1 MKTISKITQFNF
13 LTVNFKQKTK
23 ILTNDI
29 IMMEGHNNYTLFY
42 LENGKQKMYARTLGH
57 FEGQLTNE
65 PFIRCHRAFLINP
78 NFILGYNK
86 EENKF
91 FMQNNL
97 QATISRRKQSFI
109 SAFLIKNRFNI
120 FANN

>member
-1 MKTISKITQFNF
+1 MKTISKLTQFNF

-23 ILTNDI
+23 IPTNKI

-57 FEGQLTNE
+57 FEEQLSNDS
-65 PFIRCHRAFLINP
+65 FIRCHRAFLINSD
-78 NFILGYNK
+78 FITGYNK

-97 QATISRRKQSFI
+97 EATISRRKQGCLTN
-109 SAFLIKNRFNI
+109 FLTKYHTNI
-120 FANN
+120 FLNN